1 MQYRQLQRE
10 EIAQILTIDRRELI
24 ERVYRLECGE
34 LRLELHH
41 VDVTGWPPDTVAQF
55 PLLYDTF
62 DRGGDFCGAFDG
74 ERLIGVA
81 VLDTIW
87 RGPHGDL
94 LQLDFL
100 QVGRDHRSQGV
111 GGYLFEHARGVARQR
126 GARGMYVSATPT
138 ENTIRFYQGRGCTVI
153 DVPDPELFEKEPEDI
168 HLICPV

>member
-1 MQYRQLQRE
+1 VQYGQLQRE

-62 DRGGDFCGAFDG
+62 DRGGDFFGAFDD
-74 ERLIGVA
+74 EHLVGVA
-81 VLDTIW
+81 VLETIW
-87 RGPHGDL
+87 RGTDGGL
-94 LQLDFL
+94 LQLEL
-100 QVGRDHRSQGV
+100 LHVGRDHRSRGV
-111 GGYLFEHARGVARQR
+111 GVYLFEHARAVAREC
-126 GARGMYVSATPT
+126 GARGLYISATPT
-138 ENTIRFYQGRGCTVI
+138 ENTIRFYQHRGCILI
-153 DVPDPELFEKEPEDI
+153 DTPDPGLYAREPEDI